1 MLDVYNGVSAL
12 KLELNENMV
21 EDILNDTCDV
31 VVNGHCMQENYMHTL
46 IAANFNTSNKIVI
59 HQIYNHLQIELQA
72 EQYFSREI
80 IENFRSSIK
89 HKDLNSSY
97 ALLLNDKDN
106 DELIVVSL
114 DKNRFILLDIY
125 DEIES
130 YKKINVNYVEVSF
143 LNRET
148 LNFNTITQ

>member
-46 IAANFNTSNKIVI
+46 IAANFNTNNKIVI

-89 HKDLNSSY
+89 HKDLNSLY
-97 ALLLNDKDN
+97 VLLLNDKDN

-114 DKNRFILLDIY
+114 DKNKFIVLDIY

-130 YKKINVNYVEVSF
+130 YEKISDNYVEVSF
-143 LNRET
+143 FNRET